1 MNLANHC
8 FRTAI
13 ETRSLPYPHPEVRA
27 PKGRASK
34 GEGAGQFTLWFWNKM
49 AAPRKLRQSF
59 IVQGDQGLHFSPRR
73 SFDLTLARNRVGH
86 QIAGL
91 GKHQFNRPSL
101 GHIAGFTRQVVMLP
115 YTSLNRLLGESGVTA
130 AIRTA
135 QNIKSC
141 LDHPA
146 PRPSRLAFALLM
158 LAPQD
163 EGQDRASRLTSKM
176 VTQ

>member
-13 ETRSLPYPHPEVRA
+13 ETRSLPHPHPEVRA

-34 GEGAGQFTLWFWNKM
+34 GEGVGQFMLWFWHKM
-49 AAPRKLRQSF
+49 AAPRQVWQPF
-59 IVQGDQGLHFSPRR
+59 MVQGDQGLLFSPRP
-73 SFDLTLARNRVGH
+73 SLDLPLARNRIGH
-86 QIAGL
+86 KIVSP
-91 GKHQFNRPSL
+91 GKHQFNRPSP
-101 GHIAGFTRQVVMLP
+101 GRIAGFTWQIVMLP
-115 YTSLNRLLGESGVTA
+115 YTSLNRLLRQSGVIA

-135 QNIKSC
+135 QNINSC
-141 LDHPA
+141 LDNPA

-163 EGQDRASRLTSKM
+163 EGQDRAPRLTCKM
-176 VTQ
+176 VTL